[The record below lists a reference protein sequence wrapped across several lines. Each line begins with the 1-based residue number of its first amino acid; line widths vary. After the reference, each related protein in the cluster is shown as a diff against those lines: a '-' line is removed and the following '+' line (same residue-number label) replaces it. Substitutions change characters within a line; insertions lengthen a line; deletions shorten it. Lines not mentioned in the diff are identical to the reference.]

1 MAKKL
6 TNQKRFGVL
15 FETNPGYYQNFTW
28 YPFLWE
34 AGGDFQTK
42 DGKSAFNTPGT
53 VAALKFWQ
61 DAINTGVAPRKPLGG
76 GAWDSV
82 PNLGS
87 GYCAMQNTGIWAIAQ
102 LREGAPDFKYGVFR
116 LPTPPGGKYLTIG
129 GGWAFVANAKGMESE
144 GCWRVRRLVA
154 GFAEGRLDRPD
165 RRLVHQGEER
175 HAADQIRARGRQG
188 CVRERV
194 PQDLHRR
201 NLPRSARG
209 AAHASARLQG
219 DLGRHPGLPVERPR
233 SRPSSQSRV
242 RSDRR
247 VPLRLQRRADPL
259 MQDRTVEAPQGAHLA
274 APSFD
279 RGPRLSNL
287 ARERIAGYLFVA
299 PDAIGLMIF
308 VGGPMILS
316 LSLGFFSVSGFGEY
330 TFVGLD
336 NYRRMLGDPLFWRSL
351 QVTILYVVALVP
363 LLYVVGLGLALL
375 VQADTRFNG
384 AIRTLLFMPQT
395 VSLVVVALVWQVLV
409 IDKIGLFNQLGAT
422 IGIGSISWLG
432 DPRFALGTVIA
443 ISVWFLMG
451 FYMLI
456 FLGGLQDIPKEYY
469 EAARID
475 GAGPVQSFFEI
486 TLPLLRP
493 TSFFVLLVSTVT
505 AVCGSQTFDLV
516 YIMTKGGP
524 ANSTSLAIFYIYQQ
538 AFQFNEYGYAAAM
551 ASVLVVVLMAITVL
565 MFLLT
570 QGGRFTYE

>member
-1 MAKKL
+1 
-6 TNQKRFGVL
+6 
-15 FETNPGYYQNFTW
+15 
-28 YPFLWE
+28 
-34 AGGDFQTK
+34 
-42 DGKSAFNTPGT
+42 
-53 VAALKFWQ
+53 
-61 DAINTGVAPRKPLGG
+61 
-76 GAWDSV
+76 
-82 PNLGS
+82 
-87 GYCAMQNTGIWAIAQ
+87 
-102 LREGAPDFKYGVFR
+102 
-116 LPTPPGGKYLTIG
+116 
-129 GGWAFVANAKGMESE
+129 
-144 GCWRVRRLVA
+144 
-154 GFAEGRLDRPD
+154 
-165 RRLVHQGEER
+165 
-175 HAADQIRARGRQG
+175 
-188 CVRERV
+188 
-194 PQDLHRR
+194 
-201 NLPRSARG
+201 
-209 AAHASARLQG
+209 
-219 DLGRHPGLPVERPR
+219 
-233 SRPSSQSRV
+233 
-242 RSDRR
+242 
-247 VPLRLQRRADPL
+247 
-259 MQDRTVEAPQGAHLA
+259 
-274 APSFD
+274 
-279 RGPRLSNL
+279 
-287 ARERIAGYLFVA
+287 
-299 PDAIGLMIF
+299 MIF

-336 NYRRMLGDPLFWRSL
+336 NYRRMLGDPLFWCSL

-409 IDKIGLFNQLGAT
+409 VDKIGLFNQLGAT

-475 GAGPVQSFFEI
+475 GAGPVQSFFQI

-516 YIMTKGGP
+516 YVMTKGGP